1 MFIHHKP
8 YYKMSF
14 KEIIEYGE
22 KCDKKLKK
30 ILYNKRLTNKLLR
43 KTLKHRKKSK
53 KYTRKNKLII

>member
-1 MFIHHKP
+1 
-8 YYKMSF
+8 MSF